1 LKNATHRFLCR
12 DEELR
17 PIRVGAGIRHANG
30 VGLVLLQRRELILKL
45 LAPYAFAASA
55 IAERIATL
63 FRKRTPHT
71 KSVSTKAVRE
81 VEKSPFR
88 QISPAK

>member
-1 LKNATHRFLCR
+1 MGVLWLRNATHRFLCR

-55 IAERIATL
+55 ITERIATL
-63 FRKRTPHT
+63 FANEHPAHTQKASALKR
-71 KSVSTKAVRE
+71 SER
-81 VEKSPFR
+81 
-88 QISPAK
+88 